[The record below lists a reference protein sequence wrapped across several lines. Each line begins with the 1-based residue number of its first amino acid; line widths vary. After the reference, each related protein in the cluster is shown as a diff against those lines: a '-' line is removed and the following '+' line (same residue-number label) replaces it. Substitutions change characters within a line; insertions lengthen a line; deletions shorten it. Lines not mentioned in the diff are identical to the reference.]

1 MSDIR
6 LIMLGSAVIFAGFVL
21 GGITIS
27 QYSQFTVQA
36 GLFDDCYDYSSGTAV
51 KVKCDQKVQE
61 EALLLVLSLGLIGG
75 GAVILVKGI
84 RGKWD
89 QNVKSDEMLG
99 PKHG

>member
-1 MSDIR
+1 
-6 LIMLGSAVIFAGFVL
+6 MLGSAIIFAGLVL
-21 GGITIS
+21 GGTTGL

-36 GLFDDCYDYSSGTAV
+36 GQFDDCYDYSSGVAV
-51 KVKCDQKVQE
+51 KVNCAQKEQE
-61 EALLLVLSLGLIGG
+61 KILLLALSVGLVVL
-75 GAVILVKGI
+75 GAVIIFKGL